1 MGFCSFYKHSRN
13 MPGDGLL
20 LDRVEELPANVSE
33 KVLIKL
39 WSVFYIK
46 ETLGLN

>member
-1 MGFCSFYKHSRN
+1 

-20 LDRVEELPANVSE
+20 LDKVEKLPANVAE
-33 KVLIKL
+33 NILIKL

-46 ETLGLN
+46 ETLCLN